1 MLHALA
7 RAEDVSPSGV
17 HGIRALDQIS
27 APIARDV
34 PTDHGAGETL
44 AARNK
49 KLLDSIAEMEASADR
64 RRLAYL
70 VGVTCSAIVA
80 VLAPGA
86 LAALCITLIAPSSFS
101 ELLIPALI
109 ACVLLFVV
117 IVTQF
122 QRLGCPLAN
131 DGAAGRA
138 IRALRSSS
146 GRRPAAERCRRRS
159 GRRRPGARRGCFRCL
174 PAEVC
179 ARAPNEMSALPSV
192 MTRWEPCLICCP
204 SPPISPPP
212 KVISSGAVIL
222 RDEHGMLVIEK
233 PNYRDHWL
241 LRAVPWTPVR
251 TPSVRPARGTR
262 NWGWT
267 SRWGEC

>member
-1 MLHALA
+1 
-7 RAEDVSPSGV
+7 
-17 HGIRALDQIS
+17 S

-34 PTDHGAGETL
+34 PTDGAGETL

-49 KLLDSIAEMEASADR
+49 KLLDTIAEMEASADR

-122 QRLGCPLAN
+122 QRLGLLPLAI

-138 IRALRSSS
+138 IRALRSRFWPTS
-146 GRRPAAERCRRRS
+146 GS
-159 GRRRPGARRGCFRCL
+159 
-174 PAEVC
+174 
-179 ARAPNEMSALPSV
+179 
-192 MTRWEPCLICCP
+192 
-204 SPPISPPP
+204 
-212 KVISSGAVIL
+212 
-222 RDEHGMLVIEK
+222 
-233 PNYRDHWL
+233 
-241 LRAVPWTPVR
+241 
-251 TPSVRPARGTR
+251 
-262 NWGWT
+262 
-267 SRWGEC
+267 